1 MLATDSAPLS
11 PAPRVS
17 FLPLPA
23 QSLGVGRWGGGAEGA
38 LGCFAEPPQYMR
50 CTGKTAVLIAP
61 LWTELLQKRSE
72 MQCQ

>member
-23 QSLGVGRWGGGAEGA
+23 QSLGGEGGR
-38 LGCFAEPPQYMR
+38 GCFGLFCGASPIHEVHR
-50 CTGKTAVLIAP
+50 ETAVLIAP